1 MISYIISSFHTH
13 FFVIHYILFHL
24 SYHHIIISH
33 TCFLYHGSYNHLI
46 YHVIRWR
53 SISMR
58 AGLAFLQFDW
68 LKAGLSMDLPV
79 FIYSHTKTSF
89 RFLSRQRKYR
99 EAFYVV
105 TDLLL
110 QATQREPYR
119 ALVLSRL
126 RLSRS
131 TDHQDRNLIHYLI
144 VSSPYAVRPTTLS
157 FV

>member
-1 MISYIISSFHTH
+1 MALFERSGSVQKANKPVLANAIYKLSNVPSSQR
-13 FFVIHYILFHL
+13 V
-24 SYHHIIISH
+24 SSVR
-33 TCFLYHGSYNHLI
+33 
-46 YHVIRWR
+46 HVIRWH

-58 AGLAFLQFDW
+58 AGPAFLQFDW
-68 LKAGLSMDLPV
+68 SKAGLSMDLPV
-79 FIYSHTKTSF
+79 FVYSHTKTSF
-89 RFLSRQRKYR
+89 RLLSRQRKYRREYR

-131 TDHQDRNLIHYLI
+131 TDHQDRNLHSLSHRFQ
-144 VSSPYAVRPTTLS
+144 SSCG
-157 FV
+157 